1 MKKFGTLLIILIAAI
16 GGIYFQKTL
25 HATSPAPK
33 QILSTQSKQPTSTP
47 IPPTIIT
54 TDTSLP
60 KTISI
65 PQINVSANIE
75 SVGMDKQGRMDIPQK
90 ADNVAWY
97 NLGYKPGEK
106 GNAVIDGHLDKQTGA
121 PAVFWNLKKLQ
132 PGDKIIVTDTQGTQK
147 TFSVIKTINYPYNQ
161 FPLKQV
167 FGPADQPLLNLITCE
182 GQWDKTTKN
191 YSHRTVVYA
200 QLVQ

>member
-1 MKKFGTLLIILIAAI
+1 MKKIGTLVIILIAAI
-16 GGIYFQKTL
+16 GGIYLQTTL
-25 HATSPAPK
+25 HVTAPAPKK
-33 QILSTQSKQPTSTP
+33 QILSTQSKQPTPTS

-121 PAVFWNLKKLQ
+121 
-132 PGDKIIVTDTQGTQK
+132 
-147 TFSVIKTINYPYNQ
+147 
-161 FPLKQV
+161 
-167 FGPADQPLLNLITCE
+167 
-182 GQWDKTTKN
+182 
-191 YSHRTVVYA
+191 
-200 QLVQ
+200 